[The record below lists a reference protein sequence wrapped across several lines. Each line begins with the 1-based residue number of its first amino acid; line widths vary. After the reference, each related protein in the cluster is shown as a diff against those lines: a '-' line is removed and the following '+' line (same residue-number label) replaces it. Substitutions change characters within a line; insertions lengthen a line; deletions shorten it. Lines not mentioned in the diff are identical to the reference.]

1 MNKKSETAKDKKA
14 TIGFAS
20 LNLLIILEKAVS
32 VEKWHLPMGVGW
44 CSGDIVNA
52 DKQAETKTAIPLQ
65 NQAF

>member
-32 VEKWHLPMGVGW
+32 VEEWHLPMGVG
-44 CSGDIVNA
+44 
-52 DKQAETKTAIPLQ
+52 
-65 NQAF
+65 